1 MQLQIEQMTGGDPT
15 GEPLPG
21 SPEMGR
27 DGEDWEEEDD
37 VIPRSRSEGNLG
49 RSLDDVP
56 VRKKD
61 KKKEKDLDK
70 AKKRGSLVV
79 LVGEGPSGCPK
90 EFPGKSSGEGGLERE
105 LSKSEK
111 SKAGVYRNWVEEY
124 FWDLHQYLKHRKD
137 RRMAL
142 ENYIQSS
149 HMTEADKQKARRE
162 WSVKETA
169 LLRRRRVKLKA
180 EDFDHL
186 KLIGRGAFGEVW
198 LVRRKDTSEVVALK
212 RIKKAHL
219 IEKNQVESILVE
231 REVLKGTQS
240 PWIVHLHCRYGVKL
254 IYFFV

>member
-1 MQLQIEQMTGGDPT
+1 MLDRYGEDAARVAEEVQTWKDQAMHWQEMYLQSQIEQQMGNEAML
-15 GEPLPG
+15 EPLPG
-21 SPEMGR
+21 SPEEQRLM
-27 DGEDWEEEDD
+27 DGDDWEDEEGSD

-49 RSLDDVP
+49 GSHNDGMVA

-79 LVGEGPSGCPK
+79 LVGQGPSGCPE
-90 EFPGKSSGEGGLERE
+90 EFPGKGDGTGGLERE

-149 HMTEADKQKARRE
+149 HMTEVDKQKARKE
-162 WSVKETA
+162 WSIKETA
-169 LLRRRRVKLKA
+169 LLRRRRVKA
-180 EDFDHL
+180 
-186 KLIGRGAFGEVW
+186 RQ
-198 LVRRKDTSEVVALK
+198 
-212 RIKKAHL
+212 
-219 IEKNQVESILVE
+219 N
-231 REVLKGTQS
+231 KGK
-240 PWIVHLHCRYGVKL
+240 G
-254 IYFFV
+254 